1 MAQSSFSIIPYLIVL
16 IMLGLMQ
23 PVSSL
28 QCFTCGVFV
37 SAPERKCKGE
47 MTLVNCTGGDA
58 PGCLFVSGEFD
69 DGTYYVM
76 KKCASK
82 TEQYMKNG
90 ECADIQL
97 ER

>member
-1 MAQSSFSIIPYLIVL
+1 MAQSFFFIIAYFVALTI
-16 IMLGLMQ
+16 LGLMQ

-28 QCFTCGVFV
+28 ECYTCGVFL

-47 MTLVNCTGGDA
+47 MTLVNCTLDDA
-58 PGCLFVSGEFD
+58 PGCLFVSGEWD

-76 KKCASK
+76 KTCASR
-82 TEQYMKNG
+82 TERFMKDG